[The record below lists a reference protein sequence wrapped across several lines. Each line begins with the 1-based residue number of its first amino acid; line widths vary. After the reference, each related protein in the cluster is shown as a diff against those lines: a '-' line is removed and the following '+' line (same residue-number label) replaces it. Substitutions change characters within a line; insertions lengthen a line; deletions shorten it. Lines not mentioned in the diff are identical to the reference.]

1 MLHTT
6 RAVVLKAIRH
16 GDSTTVVK
24 AYTEQLGARSFMVRT
39 SKKGGV
45 SAASLQPLNRVEI
58 VALEHTDRDLLNARE
73 LRLDRPYRHIAF
85 DPVRGTLALFVQEV
99 LYKVLRGESA
109 DSELFAFVE
118 DSLEAMDTGS
128 DIRHFPV
135 AFLVQLSGHLG
146 FRPAAPLPGEDRFD
160 LREGEF
166 VRGAAEHGHTMG
178 PGLSS
183 HLKALLDVDLASLS
197 GLSIPA
203 AQRREL
209 LDHLLLYFRMHID
222 GLGELR
228 SPAVLHS
235 VLG

>member
-109 DSELFAFVE
+109 DSE
-118 DSLEAMDTGS
+118 
-128 DIRHFPV
+128 R
-135 AFLVQLSGHLG
+135 
-146 FRPAAPLPGEDRFD
+146 
-160 LREGEF
+160 
-166 VRGAAEHGHTMG
+166 
-178 PGLSS
+178 
-183 HLKALLDVDLASLS
+183 
-197 GLSIPA
+197 
-203 AQRREL
+203 
-209 LDHLLLYFRMHID
+209 
-222 GLGELR
+222 
-228 SPAVLHS
+228 
-235 VLG
+235 